1 MFNEINAF
9 ELTDEQLE
17 MVAGGATGNASTQ
30 IVGVNGSTTGVII
43 GSRNATVNGG
53 TTAVNTQSFQAARDS
68 HNQSFWTSLNLGS
81 FNKLQ

>member
-1 MFNEINAF
+1 MYNEINAF

-17 MVAGGATGNASTQ
+17 IVAGGATGNTSTQ

-53 TTAVNTQSFQAARDS
+53 KTLVNTQSFQSAMDS
-68 HNQSFWTSLNLGS
+68 HNTTVKTLLNLWS
-81 FNKLQ
+81 NNK